1 MMTLINI
8 FLCQSDKHVPRK
20 KKWVPGDTKPDVN
33 KRLYSA
39 IMKRWITENKTNKYK
54 CRDDIINYKKQRSLV
69 VKLIK
74 KSKFEYFRKY
84 DPYKQAKPF
93 FG

>member
-20 KKWVPGDTKPDVN
+20 KKWVPGDTKSDVN

-39 IMKRWITENKTNKYK
+39 IMKR
-54 CRDDIINYKKQRSLV
+54 
-69 VKLIK
+69 
-74 KSKFEYFRKY
+74 
-84 DPYKQAKPF
+84 
-93 FG
+93 